1 MLYLSLP
8 VSDICNYRCRHC
20 HIWMKEQSVD
30 AISRER
36 RIEIVQEFARLNP
49 SGCVVLP
56 GGEVTLDMDELL
68 AVAGACRDA
77 GLPCVIMTNG
87 SRIDTPE
94 AARVLVTSGVTF
106 CAVSLDS
113 HLPELHNFT
122 RGLPVAFAEATRA
135 IRLLAEARDAHA
147 DGRFRLCVTGVLF
160 KENLALFPEFVGFC
174 RGMGAQNVD
183 LQVLARTFSNA
194 HGSRDSFFEK
204 HFWHTPEEKA
214 EARRLFTR
222 FLTELD
228 PGGEILVKRPADL
241 EWILRY
247 VDDPDFTTEEPICGS
262 HHSNLIVDARG
273 DAALCFNTA
282 RILDDPFAG
291 NARNASLAEL
301 WGGAKA
307 ARDRAVMDACTMN
320 CGALNCHRRK
330 TAEAVAVA

>member
-106 CAVSLDS
+106 CCR
-113 HLPELHNFT
+113 FT
-122 RGLPVAFAEATRA
+122 RQPPSGTAQLHARA
-135 IRLLAEARDAHA
+135 AGRLR
-147 DGRFRLCVTGVLF
+147 
-160 KENLALFPEFVGFC
+160 
-174 RGMGAQNVD
+174 
-183 LQVLARTFSNA
+183 
-194 HGSRDSFFEK
+194 
-204 HFWHTPEEKA
+204 
-214 EARRLFTR
+214 
-222 FLTELD
+222 
-228 PGGEILVKRPADL
+228 
-241 EWILRY
+241 
-247 VDDPDFTTEEPICGS
+247 
-262 HHSNLIVDARG
+262 RG
-273 DAALCFNTA
+273 DAGDPPA
-282 RILDDPFAG
+282 RRSA
-291 NARNASLAEL
+291 
-301 WGGAKA
+301 
-307 ARDRAVMDACTMN
+307 
-320 CGALNCHRRK
+320 
-330 TAEAVAVA
+330 